1 MSRTAASL
9 VGGAELAALDQAL
22 DAARR
27 GFAAIAVVGEPGLG
41 KTRLLGALE
50 ARADAQSC
58 LVLTGSASE
67 LEASGGSRGSSW
79 PR

>member
-9 VGGAELAALDQAL
+9 VGRSAELAALDQAL

-27 GFAAIAVVGEPGLG
+27 GFAAIAVAGEPGLG

-50 ARADAQSC
+50 ARADA
-58 LVLTGSASE
+58 GAAS
-67 LEASGGSRGSSW
+67 S
-79 PR
+79 